1 MKKKQIYA
9 LIGLMSFAMLGLV
22 VLQYQ
27 WIRKAIELKEH
38 HFEMSVTESLKRAA
52 DRIEQADA
60 AQTAAKFI
68 LNKIAP
74 TTTDS
79 SLVQVLMESAHF
91 RETQFSHQTAA
102 ICRRP
107 NPKSTKGTTN
117 NAAGVSYRLTQ
128 IEASNTE
135 TDENSP
141 YLGVEFGTAD
151 SVILVNQVMPNSPAA
166 EAGLQPN
173 DIITAINDQEVWD
186 AKTLIQ
192 MLKEYEV
199 GEDISIAYRRPA
211 SNEHLQHIAQATLQ
225 DPGIQRNISM
235 YQNLAIKNLFE
246 RQVNKERLEIPTI
259 DSILNT
265 TLTDAGINEPYQYA
279 IVKGKKILYNS
290 TGKMK
295 KIPESSFKKNIF
307 TSDIANTSAEL
318 WVYFPN
324 QKSYIWQSSGIMLSS
339 SLFLN
344 LIIIGIFAYTVNTII
359 QQKKLSDI
367 KTDFINNMTHELKT
381 PISTIGLA
389 AEMLTD
395 RSLQR
400 TEKSILRY
408 ANMIRDENQ
417 RLQNHVEKVLQFARL
432 ESGNI
437 KLNIQE
443 IDVHDLLEN
452 ILPKVSLQI
461 EQLHG
466 ELIYEP
472 NAQKSNIQGDAEH
485 ITNVIYNLLD
495 NAIKYSPHTSK
506 IIVST
511 QSSNDSLKISIQD
524 HGIGMNKDTINKIF
538 EQFYRVPTGNIH
550 NVKGFGLGLSYVKL
564 MAEAH
569 HGSIQVLSKLDKGST
584 FSLTLPFVQP
594 TKVN

>member
-1 MKKKQIYA
+1 MLKH
-9 LIGLMSFAMLGLV
+9 LI
-22 VLQYQ
+22 
-27 WIRKAIELKEH
+27 K
-38 HFEMSVTESLKRAA
+38 
-52 DRIEQADA
+52 
-60 AQTAAKFI
+60 
-68 LNKIAP
+68 
-74 TTTDS
+74 
-79 SLVQVLMESAHF
+79 
-91 RETQFSHQTAA
+91 
-102 ICRRP
+102 
-107 NPKSTKGTTN
+107 
-117 NAAGVSYRLTQ
+117 
-128 IEASNTE
+128 
-135 TDENSP
+135 
-141 YLGVEFGTAD
+141 
-151 SVILVNQVMPNSPAA
+151 
-166 EAGLQPN
+166 
-173 DIITAINDQEVWD
+173 
-186 AKTLIQ
+186 

-495 NAIKYSPHTSK
+495 NAIKYSPHTPK

-511 QSSNDSLKISIQD
+511 QSSNDGLKISIQD
-524 HGIGMNKDTINKIF
+524 HGIGMSKDTINKIF

-594 TKVN
+594 TKVS